1 MPKTDFLVIG
11 SGVAGMTYAI
21 KVATASPENKVMIV
35 TKTNPQES
43 NTNYA
48 QGGVAVVTDLRN
60 DSFQKHYEDTL
71 KAGDGLCDEK
81 IVDLVVK
88 TAPDRINELI
98 EWGTSFDKGED
109 GELSLGKE
117 GGHTE
122 YRILHH
128 KDITGSEIA
137 RALLRRISSLKNI
150 EILDHHFVVDL
161 ITDHHKTIQKSDKIT
176 CYGAYIQDLKTN
188 KIDTFLSKITM
199 MASGG
204 IGQVYET
211 TTNPIIATGDGI
223 ALAYRAKA
231 KIADM
236 EFVQFHPTAF
246 YDLSVNPSFLISEA
260 VRGDGAILRTT
271 QGEAFMHK
279 YDERKDLASRDIV
292 AKAIDF
298 ELKKNGDDYVNLDCT
313 HIDSKE
319 FYYHFPNISDR
330 TAEKGYNINK
340 DYIPVAPAAHYL
352 CGGIVT
358 DEHGRCSVDRLYVS
372 GECSRTGLHGANRLA
387 SNSLLEALVF
397 SHQSY
402 LDSVDRIQSI
412 EIEKAIE
419 DWDGSGTVEPEEMV
433 LITQS
438 RRELREIMSKY
449 VGIVRSNR
457 RLKRA
462 KKRIK
467 LLYEDTEELYR
478 ESIVS
483 PQLCELRNMITIGY
497 LIVEQSLKRTE
508 NKGGYYNVD
517 CEK

>member
-1 MPKTDFLVIG
+1 MPNTDFLVIG

-21 KVATASPENKVMIV
+21 KVAEAKPECKVTLV
-35 TKTNPQES
+35 TKTSPHES

-48 QGGVAVVTDLRN
+48 QGGVAVVTDLLN
-60 DSFQKHYEDTL
+60 DSFEKHFEDTL
-71 KAGDGLCDEK
+71 IAGDGLCDK
-81 IVDLVVK
+81 NIVDLVVR

-98 EWGTSFDKGED
+98 DWGTSFDLTDK
-109 GELSLGKE
+109 GELSRGKE
-117 GGHTE
+117 GGHSE

-128 KDITGSEIA
+128 KDITGAEIA
-137 RALLRRISSLKNI
+137 RALLLKVASLPNI
-150 EILDHHFVVDL
+150 EVLDHYFVVDI
-161 ITDHHKTIQKSDKIT
+161 ITDHHKANTAYDNIT
-176 CYGAYIQDLKTN
+176 CYGAYLQNLKTGVVE
-188 KIDTFLSKITM
+188 TFLSKITM

-260 VRGDGAILRTT
+260 VRGEGAILRNKK
-271 QGEAFMHK
+271 GEAFMHN
-279 YDERKDLASRDIV
+279 YDPRKDLASRDIV

-298 ELKKNGDDYVNLDCT
+298 ELKKNGDDYVSLDCT
-313 HIDSKE
+313 HIDKNS
-319 FYYHFPNISDR
+319 FYTHFPNISDR
-330 TAEKGYNINK
+330 TAEKGYNIHEE
-340 DYIPVAPAAHYL
+340 YIPVAPAAHYL
-352 CGGIVT
+352 CGGIVA
-358 DEHGRCSVDRLYVS
+358 DENGRCSVDRLYVS

-397 SHQSY
+397 SHQSF
-402 LDSVDRIQSI
+402 LDSVERVDSLTF
-412 EIEKAIE
+412 EKGID
-419 DWDGSGTVEPEEMV
+419 DWDGSGTVEPKEKV

-449 VGIVRSNR
+449 VGIVRSNK
-457 RLKRA
+457 RLLRA

-478 ESIVS
+478 ESVVS
-483 PQLCELRNMITIGY
+483 PQLCELRNMITVGY
-497 LIVEQSLKRTE
+497 LIVEQSLKRKE
-508 NKGGYYNVD
+508 NKGGYYNID